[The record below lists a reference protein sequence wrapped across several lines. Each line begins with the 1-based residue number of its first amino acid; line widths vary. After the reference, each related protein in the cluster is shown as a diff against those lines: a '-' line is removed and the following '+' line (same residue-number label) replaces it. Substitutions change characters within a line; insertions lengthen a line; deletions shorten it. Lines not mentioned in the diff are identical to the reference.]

1 MQVSK
6 SGFYYWKNK
15 SVNQRSK
22 QNNEV
27 LFHIIQAHKASR
39 GTYGSPRVHHE
50 LNANGIK
57 VSLNKVATMMQQ
69 HGIYACSSIRHK
81 KAKFARNTRG
91 FTKNIHDRSFST
103 DKPNKK
109 WVSDTTF
116 VYTHQGWLYLAT
128 IIDLYSRKV
137 VGWSMSNNNNTDLV
151 KEALKMALKN
161 KPKKEEVLLHSDQG
175 STYRADNYLSLF
187 KKNNIQQSMS
197 AKGDCYDNAV
207 AESFFGTLKTEL
219 IYEQTYHSREQARQS
234 IFEYIEVFYNRVRRH
249 STLNYQSP
257 ASFEKAFYNT
267 I

>member
-6 SGFYYWKNK
+6 SGFYYWKSK
-15 SVNQRSK
+15 PTSPRSK

-27 LFHIIQAHKASR
+27 LYHIIQAHKASR
-39 GTYGSPRVHHE
+39 GTYGSPRIHHE
-50 LNANGIK
+50 LNAKGIK
-57 VSLNKVATMMQQ
+57 VSLNKVASMMQQ
-69 HGIYACSSIRHK
+69 HGIHASTSIRHK
-81 KAKFARNTRG
+81 KAKIARNTRG
-91 FTKNIHDRSFST
+91 FTMNVLDRGFSA

-116 VYTHQGWLYLAT
+116 VHTRQGWLYLAT

-137 VGWSMSNNNNTDLV
+137 VGWSMSNSNNTSLV
-151 KEALKMALKN
+151 IDALKMALKN
-161 KPKKEEVLLHSDQG
+161 KPKRQRVLLHSDQG
-175 STYRADNYLSLF
+175 STYRADSYLSLF
-187 KKNNIQQSMS
+187 EKNNIQQSMS
-197 AKGDCYDNAV
+197 AKGNCYDNAV

-257 ASFEKAFYNT
+257 ENFEEVFYNT